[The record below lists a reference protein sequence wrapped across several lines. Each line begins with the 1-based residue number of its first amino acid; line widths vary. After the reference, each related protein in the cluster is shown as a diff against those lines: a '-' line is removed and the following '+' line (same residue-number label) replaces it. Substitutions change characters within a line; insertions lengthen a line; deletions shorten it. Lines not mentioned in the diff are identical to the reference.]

1 MVQKFESDVRM
12 HLRHQNFLKLH
23 IDTLQH
29 TNELQNKEITELKKT
44 LKLTDYQKLKSE
56 KLRVKEAEQFSIKKS
71 VFEKEVSKLKERLS
85 DLNMIVSSKN
95 GTSMITMDK
104 RDHMFLTLASN
115 PTHQFSKAKI
125 KTSKNESYKG
135 KFYD

>member
-71 VFEKEVSKLKERLS
+71 VFEKEVSNLKERLS

>member
-1 MVQKFESDVRM
+1 MQKFESDVRM

-71 VFEKEVSKLKERLS
+71 VFEKEVSNLKERLS

-104 RDHMFLTLASN
+104 RDPMFLTLASN

-135 KFYD
+135 KIL

>member
-71 VFEKEVSKLKERLS
+71 VFEKEVSNLKERLS

-135 KFYD
+135 KIL

>member
-71 VFEKEVSKLKERLS
+71 VFEKEVSNLKERLS

-104 RDHMFLTLASN
+104 RDPMFLTLASN

-135 KFYD
+135 KIL

>member
-1 MVQKFESDVRM
+1 VQKFESDVRM

-71 VFEKEVSKLKERLS
+71 VFEKEVSNLKERLS

-135 KFYD
+135 KIL